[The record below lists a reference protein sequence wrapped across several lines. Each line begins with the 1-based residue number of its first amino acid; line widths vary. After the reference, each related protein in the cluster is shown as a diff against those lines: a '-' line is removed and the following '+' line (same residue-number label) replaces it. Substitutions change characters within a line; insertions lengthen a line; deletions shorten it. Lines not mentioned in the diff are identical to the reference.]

1 MNILRSRRLHA
12 ALAAG
17 VVLSLAACGGG
28 GSSNSS
34 SASSGGGSGTLPS
47 TIKIVGSEPETGP
60 AAFAG
65 LSAEKGYKLA
75 IKQINAEHLL
85 GKNTTL
91 EVSFQDTKG
100 QIPTAAAAVSTALA
114 DKSVSAVFGSVSSQE
129 AVAQSPIAQKGGLP
143 IVFTQA
149 GSDGVVIGNMTYR
162 ATPLMSSY
170 YPLLKKY
177 VQQNGWKTV
186 GVIYTNASPTLV
198 QVANESIPKLGLQV
212 TKSVA
217 TTATTQDFSAPIQQV
232 LATHPDVVSILQ
244 VGAANPTAMTQLR
257 QAGYTGPVLGNSGAS
272 AGNLKPAGQDGADM
286 VWATD
291 FNFQQTAASSQ
302 KFVKDYNAEYNE
314 NPLQYAAE
322 AYDAAWFLARS
333 IKDAGSADRAK
344 IATGM
349 AAEAKKKMNGALG
362 ENLSWKD
369 GTIEVPGS
377 AIQWTGTDEKL
388 LYSASAG

>member
-1 MNILRSRRLHA
+1 MKILRSRRAQA

-17 VVLSLAACGGG
+17 AVLVLAGCGGGG
-28 GSSNSS
+28 GSSASS
-34 SASSGGGSGTLPS
+34 SSGSSSLPS
-47 TIKIVGSEPETGP
+47 TIKVAGTEPETGP

-75 IKQINAEHLL
+75 VKQINDQHFL

-91 EVSFQDTKG
+91 NVTFTDTKG
-100 QIPTAAAAVSTALA
+100 SIPTAASSVSAALA
-114 DKSVSAVFGSVSSQE
+114 DKSVSAAFGSVSSQE

-143 IVFTQA
+143 IVYTQA
-149 GSDGVVIGNMTYR
+149 GSDGVVIGNYTYR
-162 ATPLMSSY
+162 ATPLMATY
-170 YPLLKKY
+170 YTLLKKY

-186 GVIYTNASPTLV
+186 GVIYTNAAPTLV
-198 QVANESIPKLGLQV
+198 QVATQSIPQLGLTV
-212 TKSVA
+212 TKSLA

-272 AGNLKPAGQDGADM
+272 AGNLKPAGQAGADM

-291 FNFQQTAASSQ
+291 FNYQQTAASSQ
-302 KFVKDYNAEYNE
+302 KFVADYKAEYNE

-333 IKDAGSADRAK
+333 IKAAGSADRAK
-344 IATGM
+344 IADGM
-349 AAEAKKKMNGALG
+349 ATEAKNKTNGALG
-362 ENLSWKD
+362 ENLTWKD
-369 GTIEVPGS
+369 GTIQVPGS

-388 LYSASAG
+388 LYTASGS

>member
-1 MNILRSRRLHA
+1 MRIPRSRRA
-12 ALAAG
+12 VVALSTAG
-17 VVLSLAACGGG
+17 LLLSVAACGGG
-28 GSSNSS
+28 SDSSSSGSSG
-34 SASSGGGSGTLPS
+34 SGGGSLPA
-47 TIKIVGSEPETGP
+47 TIKVVGTEPETGP

-75 IKQINAEHLL
+75 VKQINDQHFL
-85 GKNTTL
+85 GKSTTIDL
-91 EVSFQDTKG
+91 SFQDTKG
-100 QIPTAAAAVSTALA
+100 QIPTAAASVSSALA

-129 AVAQSPIAQKGGLP
+129 AVAQAPIAQKGSLP

-149 GSDGVVIGNMTYR
+149 GSDGVVIGNYTYR
-162 ATPLMSSY
+162 ATPLMATY

-177 VQQNGWKTV
+177 VQENGWKSV

-198 QVANESIPKLGLQV
+198 QVATESIPKLGLTV
-212 TKSVA
+212 TKSIA

-232 LATHPDVVSILQ
+232 LATKPDVVSILQ

-257 QAGYTGPVLGNSGAS
+257 QAGYTGAVLGNSGAS
-272 AGNLKPAGQDGADM
+272 AGNLKPAGQDGANM

-291 FNFQQTAASSQ
+291 FNYQQTAESSQ
-302 KFVKDYNAEYNE
+302 KFVTDYKAEYNE

-322 AYDAAWFLARS
+322 GYDAAWFLARS
-333 IKDAGSADRAK
+333 IKEAGSADRAK

-349 AAEAKKKMNGALG
+349 AAEAKKTTNGALG
-362 ENLSWKD
+362 ENLTWKD
-369 GTIEVPGS
+369 GTIQVPGS

-388 LYSASAG
+388 LYSATS

>member
-1 MNILRSRRLHA
+1 MRIPRSRRA
-12 ALAAG
+12 VVALSTAG
-17 VVLSLAACGGG
+17 LLLSVAACGGG
-28 GSSNSS
+28 SSSSGSSG
-34 SASSGGGSGTLPS
+34 SASGGSLPS
-47 TIKIVGSEPETGP
+47 TIKVAGTEPETGP

-65 LSAEKGYKLA
+65 LAAEKGYKLA
-75 IKQINAEHLL
+75 VKQINSQHFL
-85 GKNTTL
+85 GKSTTMD
-91 EVSFQDTKG
+91 VTFTDTKG
-100 QIPTAAAAVSTALA
+100 SIPTAASNVSAALA
-114 DKSVSAVFGSVSSQE
+114 DKTVSAVFGSVSSQE
-129 AVAQSPIAQKGGLP
+129 AVAQAPIAQKGGLP

-149 GSDGVVIGNMTYR
+149 GSDGVVIGNFTYR

-177 VQQNGWKTV
+177 VQQNNWKTV
-186 GVIYTNASPTLV
+186 GVIYTNAAPTLV
-198 QVANESIPKLGLQV
+198 QVATESLSKLGLNV

-217 TTATTQDFSAPIQQV
+217 TTATTQDFSPAIQQV
-232 LATHPDVVSILQ
+232 LASKPDVVSILQ

-272 AGNLKPAGQDGADM
+272 AGNLKPAGQSGADM

-291 FNFQQTAASSQ
+291 FNYQQTASSSQ
-302 KFVKDYNAEYNE
+302 KFVSDYKAEYND

-362 ENLSWKD
+362 ENLTWKN
-369 GTIEVPGS
+369 GTIQVPGS

-388 LYSASAG
+388 LYSATS

>member
-1 MNILRSRRLHA
+1 MRIPRSRRA
-12 ALAAG
+12 VVALSTAG
-17 VVLSLAACGGG
+17 LLLSVAACGGG
-28 GSSNSS
+28 SS
-34 SASSGGGSGTLPS
+34 SSGSSGGASGGSLPS
-47 TIKIVGSEPETGP
+47 TIKVAGTEPETGP

-65 LSAEKGYKLA
+65 LAAEKGYKLA
-75 IKQINAEHLL
+75 VKQINSQHFL
-85 GKNTTL
+85 GKSTTMD
-91 EVSFQDTKG
+91 VTFTDTKG
-100 QIPTAAAAVSTALA
+100 SIPTAASNVSAALA
-114 DKSVSAVFGSVSSQE
+114 DKTVSAVFGSVSSQE
-129 AVAQSPIAQKGGLP
+129 AVAQAPIAQKGGLP

-149 GSDGVVIGNMTYR
+149 GSDGVVIGNFTYR

-177 VQQNGWKTV
+177 VQQNNWKTV
-186 GVIYTNASPTLV
+186 GVIYTNAAPTLV
-198 QVANESIPKLGLQV
+198 QVATESLSKLGLNV

-217 TTATTQDFSAPIQQV
+217 TTATTQDFSPAIQQV
-232 LATHPDVVSILQ
+232 LASKPDVVSILQ

-272 AGNLKPAGQDGADM
+272 AGNLKPAGQSGADM

-291 FNFQQTAASSQ
+291 FNYQQTASSSQ
-302 KFVKDYNAEYNE
+302 KFVSDYKAEYND

-362 ENLSWKD
+362 ENLTWKD
-369 GTIEVPGS
+369 GTIQVPGS

-388 LYSASAG
+388 LYSATG

>member
-28 GSSNSS
+28 SSNSS
-34 SASSGGGSGTLPS
+34 SSGSSGGGALPS

-75 IKQINAEHLL
+75 VKQINDQHFL
-85 GKNTTL
+85 GKNTTIDL
-91 EVSFQDTKG
+91 SFQDTKG
-100 QIPTAAAAVSTALA
+100 QIPTAAATISSALA
-114 DKSVSAVFGSVSSQE
+114 DKSVSAAFGSVSSQE

-143 IVFTQA
+143 IVYTQA
-149 GSDGVVIGNMTYR
+149 GSDGVVIGNYTYR

-217 TTATTQDFSAPIQQV
+217 TTATTQDFSPAIQQV
-232 LATHPDVVSILQ
+232 LDSHPDVVSILQ

-272 AGNLKPAGQDGADM
+272 AGNLKPAGQNGAGM

-291 FNFQQTAASSQ
+291 FNYQQTIPSSQ
-302 KFVKDYNAEYNE
+302 KFVKEYQAEYNE

-344 IATGM
+344 IASGM
-349 AAEAKKKMNGALG
+349 ATEAKKKMSGALG

-388 LYSASAG
+388 LYTASAG

>member
-28 GSSNSS
+28 GNSNSS
-34 SASSGGGSGTLPS
+34 SGSSGGSGSLPS
-47 TIKIVGSEPETGP
+47 TIKVVGSEPETGP

-75 IKQINAEHLL
+75 VKQINDQHFL
-85 GKNTTL
+85 GQNTTMD
-91 EVSFQDTKG
+91 VTFNDTKG
-100 QIPTAAAAVSTALA
+100 DIPTAASLVSSTLA
-114 DKSVSAVFGSVSSQE
+114 DKSVSAMFGSVSSQE

-143 IVFTQA
+143 IVYTQA
-149 GSDGVVIGNMTYR
+149 GSDGVVIGNYTYR

-186 GVIYTNASPTLV
+186 GVIYTNAAPTLV
-198 QVANESIPKLGLQV
+198 QVAQESIPKLGLQV
-212 TKSVA
+212 TKSIA
-217 TTATTQDFSAPIQQV
+217 TTATTQDFSGPIQQV

-272 AGNLKPAGQDGADM
+272 AGNLKPAGQDGAGM

-291 FNFQQTAASSQ
+291 FNYQQTIPSSQ
-302 KFVKDYNAEYNE
+302 KFVSDYKAEYGD

-333 IKDAGSADRAK
+333 IKSAGSADRAK
-344 IATGM
+344 IADGM
-349 AAEAKKKMNGALG
+349 ATQAKQKTNGALG
-362 ENLSWKD
+362 ENLTWKD

-377 AIQWTGTDEKL
+377 AIQWTGTEEKL
-388 LYSASAG
+388 LYSATS

>member
-28 GSSNSS
+28 SGSNSS
-34 SASSGGGSGTLPS
+34 SGSSGGGLPS

-75 IKQINAEHLL
+75 VKQINDQHVL
-85 GKNTTL
+85 GKNTTIDL
-91 EVSFQDTKG
+91 SFNDTKG
-100 QIPTAAAAVSTALA
+100 DIPTAASLVSSTLA
-114 DKSVSAVFGSVSSQE
+114 DKSVSAMFGSVSSQE

-143 IVFTQA
+143 IVYTQA
-149 GSDGVVIGNMTYR
+149 GSDGVVIGNYTYR

-177 VQQNGWKTV
+177 VEQNGWKTV
-186 GVIYTNASPTLV
+186 GVIYTNAAPTLV
-198 QVANESIPKLGLQV
+198 QVAKESIPKLGLTV
-212 TKSVA
+212 TKSIA
-217 TTATTQDFSAPIQQV
+217 TTATTQDFSSAIQQV
-232 LATHPDVVSILQ
+232 LASKPDVVSILQ

-257 QAGYTGPVLGNSGAS
+257 QAGYKGPVLGNSGAS
-272 AGNLKPAGQDGADM
+272 AGNLKPAGQDGAGM

-291 FNFQQTAASSQ
+291 FNYQQTAAPSQ
-302 KFVKDYNAEYNE
+302 QFVKDYQAEYNE

-344 IATGM
+344 IADGM
-349 AAEAKKKMNGALG
+349 ATEAKKTMNGALG

-369 GTIEVPGS
+369 RTIEVPGS

-388 LYSASAG
+388 LYTASAG